1 MRTGTIHIVAA
12 LGFVSLPLA
21 ASPETVAVP
30 PPVAVHVPVD
40 ASPALPAMNYRSSIA
55 SDEIFELLR
64 ANPAFSKLDEELVG
78 SAMLVRITHSLQ
90 PTGTGKAA
98 GLLSAIWSG
107 GTLGL
112 LPMVT
117 NNNLVVTYEVRV
129 QGEPIVSQSF
139 EKSFTRAVN
148 IWASSDELYH
158 GLGKDGYD
166 WLLGT
171 ARDFAASAATDPKLL
186 ELKREYERY
195 FGPVP

>member
-1 MRTGTIHIVAA
+1 MRIGTQHFIAA
-12 LGFVSLPLA
+12 LGLLALPLS
-21 ASPETVAVP
+21 ASPETVIVP
-30 PPVAVHVPVD
+30 VAEPVAVP

-64 ANPAFSKLDEELVG
+64 ANAAFSKLDGALVG
-78 SAMLVRITHSLQ
+78 SPMLVRVTHSLQ
-90 PTGTGKAA
+90 PGAA
-98 GLLSAIWSG
+98 DD
-107 GTLGL
+107 T
-112 LPMVT
+112 
-117 NNNLVVTYEVRV
+117 LVVTYEVRV

-171 ARDFAASAATDPKLL
+171 AKDFAASAANDPKLL
-186 ELKREYERY
+186 ELKQEYERY
-195 FGPVP
+195 FGAVP